1 MGGCGSKDGVS
12 DATKKQ
18 SAFNSAEELKEFDTF
33 FPAGTKSALCKCLTK
48 EIWEEYHDKSDA
60 CGVSFKV
67 CIFSGVKNLD
77 SGIGLYA
84 GSADSYNCFN
94 KLFDK
99 VIQDYHGHG
108 VDAKHTSDMK
118 ADDLENADFTEEDAA
133 MVVSTRI
140 RVGRN
145 LDGYPLGPGVSKEQR
160 EDIMS
165 KVVEACK
172 TFEGDL
178 KGTFYPLEGMDAAV
192 QKKLID
198 DHFLFK
204 EGDRFLAA
212 CNLNRDWPSGRGIFH
227 NDAKT
232 FLVWVNEEDQ
242 LRIISMQPGA
252 GIKEVFDRLSRAAA
266 HIETVCKFSH
276 TDHLGYIT
284 SCPTNLGTALRA
296 SVHIK
301 LPKLM
306 KNKELFNKI
315 ADEYYVQIRG
325 IHGEHTET
333 NDGVFDISNRR
344 RLGRSEKE
352 LVQDMI
358 NGVHA
363 LITAEKAEK

>member
-1 MGGCGSKDGVS
+1 MGGCGSKDGIS
-12 DATKKQ
+12 DASKKQ
-18 SAFNSAEELKEFDTF
+18 SAYNTAEELQDFTKF
-33 FPAGTKSALCKCLTK
+33 FPAGTKSSLSRNLTQ
-48 EIWEEYHDKSDA
+48 EIWDEYKDMSDKS
-60 CGVSFKV
+60 GVSFKI

-84 GSADSYNCFN
+84 GSHDSYSTFS

-99 VIQDYHGHG
+99 VIQEYHGHG
-108 VDAKHTSDMK
+108 PTDKHTSDMD
-118 ADDLENADFTEEDAA
+118 ADLQNADFTEEDAA
-133 MVVSTRI
+133 MVNSTRI

-145 LDGYPLGPGVSKEQR
+145 LDGYPLGPGVTKEQR
-160 EDIMS
+160 LEIMG
-165 KVVEACK
+165 KVTEACN

-178 KGTFYPLEGMDAAV
+178 KGTFYPLEGMSAEN
-192 QKKLID
+192 QKQLID

-242 LRIISMQPGA
+242 LRIISMQQGA
-252 GIKEVFDRLSRAAA
+252 GIKEVFERLSRAAT
-266 HIETVCKFSH
+266 HIETKCKFAH
-276 TDHLGYIT
+276 DDHLGYIT

-306 KNKELFNKI
+306 KNKKTFNEI
-315 ADEYYVQIRG
+315 ADKYHVQIRG

-333 NDGVFDISNRR
+333 NDGVFDISNKR
-344 RLGRSEKE
+344 RLGRSEK
-352 LVQDMI
+352 
-358 NGVHA
+358 
-363 LITAEKAEK
+363 